1 MKFDADVIEKELFTC
16 FQCGYC
22 TSICPMFELL
32 GWESASPRGKIFY
45 LKQLANRSFLDKLLG
60 RYKDMDEEFLTR
72 IYQCTGCGACEE
84 VCQVNIE
91 LHELWKKVKN
101 WIFEQGL
108 IKIDSHKAVRDRILN
123 FRNPFSEPPEKR
135 GEWFP
140 KDLKLSKKPEVVF
153 FQGCTEAYRR
163 QELAETTVRLLDKA
177 GVPFTILG
185 SDEWCCGSICIN
197 TGQIDYI
204 EEYAT
209 HNVKAIEKTGAK
221 ILVLACAG
229 CYNTFKNE
237 YPKIGGEL
245 PFKVYHV
252 SEFLEKL
259 IKEKRLKFT
268 KTIDKTVTFH
278 DSCHLGR
285 GAGVF
290 EAPRNVISTIPG
302 IKLNEMV
309 RIRRL
314 SRCCGAGCGCA
325 AAFNNLA
332 SELAFQRLK
341 EAKKTGA
348 DLIVTTCPFCNL
360 NLNKVAK
367 EHDMLKTID
376 VTQLAYEAL

>member
-1 MKFDADVIEKELFTC
+1 
-16 FQCGYC
+16 
-22 TSICPMFELL
+22 MFELL

-45 LKQLANRSFLDKLLG
+45 LKQLSNRTFLDRMLR
-60 RYKDMDEEFLTR
+60 RYKKMDEDFLTR
-72 IYQCTGCGACEE
+72 IFQCTGCGACEE
-84 VCQVNIE
+84 VCHVNIE

-108 IKIDSHKAVRDRILN
+108 IKIDTHKKVHERIQKY
-123 FRNPFSEPPEKR
+123 RNPFGEPPENR
-135 GEWFP
+135 GIWFP
-140 KDLKLSKKPEVVF
+140 KDLKLSKNPEVVF
-153 FQGCTEAYRR
+153 FQGCTESYRR

-177 GVPFTILG
+177 NVPYTILG

-204 EEYAT
+204 KEYAT
-209 HNVKAIEKTGAK
+209 HNVEAIKKTGAK
-221 ILVLACAG
+221 YLVAACAG

-237 YPKIGGEL
+237 YPKIVGKM
-245 PFKVYHV
+245 PFKIYHV

-259 IKEKRLKFT
+259 IKQNRLEFKNP
-268 KTIDKTVTFH
+268 INKTVTFH

-290 EAPRNVISTIPG
+290 DAPRKVITQIPG
-302 IKLNEMV
+302 INLIEMV
-309 RIRRL
+309 RNRKL

-325 AAFNNLA
+325 AAFNDLA
-332 SELAFQRLK
+332 SALAFQRIK

-348 DLIVTTCPFCNL
+348 ELIVTTCPFCNL
-360 NLNKVAK
+360 NLNKVAS
-367 EHDMLKTID
+367 EHNMLKTID